1 MITERDYYNIIN
13 TARKTGKTEGMSAGM
28 RKGFQ
33 KGREEGLSEGLR
45 QGMESGLKKGREE
58 GRKEGLLEGQS
69 KERINIAKSMKAMN
83 MTADI
88 IAKATGLSESE
99 IAAL

>member
-28 RKGFQ
+28 RQGLQ
-33 KGREEGLSEGLR
+33 KGLQQGLR
-45 QGMESGLKKGREE
+45 QGMENGLKKGREE

-69 KERINIAKSMKAMN
+69 KERINTAKSMKAMN
-83 MTADI
+83 MDADI